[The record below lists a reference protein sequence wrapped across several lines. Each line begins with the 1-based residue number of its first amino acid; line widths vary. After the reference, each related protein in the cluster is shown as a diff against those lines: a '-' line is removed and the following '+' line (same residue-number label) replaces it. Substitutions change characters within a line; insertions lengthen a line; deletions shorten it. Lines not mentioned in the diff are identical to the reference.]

1 MTPVQLFEIFAPIFL
16 PLLFVWFL
24 PNICNAY
31 RRSHLASQRGA
42 MTLLGSGVNVPEDW
56 MQYVTQNN
64 DAFEIIHRPLWDTQ
78 SLTTTQS
85 APLNFFATQQAT
97 LDLGNEIFPLKNS
110 YLIASI
116 GLFFKDIYEGDN
128 LGGVSNAQFTS
139 RSNDHVLVTNTGILT
154 ITING
159 KSYGDWPM
167 FKLASGC
174 GVWGIMAG
182 GGTPVNANYAN
193 IGVPDPRAMFK
204 LAVPLVLPANTK
216 ATIVGTWPGGALSL
230 AYTSKLACI
239 LDGKEAIAR

>member
-1 MTPVQLFEIFAPIFL
+1 MTPVQLFEMFAPMFL
-16 PLLFVWFL
+16 PLLLVWFL

-31 RRSHLASQRGA
+31 RRSYLASQRGA
-42 MTLLGSGVNVPEDW
+42 MTLLGSRVNVPEDW
-56 MQYVTQNN
+56 LQYVTQNN

-78 SLTTTQS
+78 SLTTSQS
-85 APLNFFATQQAT
+85 APVNFFATQQAT

-116 GLFFKDIYEGDN
+116 GLFFKDVFDADSPPLTG
-128 LGGVSNAQFTS
+128 SAFAS
-139 RSNDHVLVTNTGILT
+139 RANDHVLVSNTGILT

-174 GVWGIMAG
+174 GVWGIVAA
-182 GGTPVNANYAN
+182 GGTPTAVDYSN
-193 IGVPDPRAMFK
+193 IGVADPRAMFK

-216 ATIVGTWPGGALSL
+216 ATIVGTWPGGALAL
-230 AYTSKLACI
+230 AYSSKLACI

>member
-1 MTPVQLFEIFAPIFL
+1 MTLVQLLEIFAPIFL
-16 PLLFVWFL
+16 PLFFLWFL
-24 PNICNAY
+24 PDLCKAY
-31 RRSHLASQRGA
+31 QRCHLASERGA
-42 MTLLGSGVNVPEDW
+42 VTLLGSGVNVPEDW
-56 MQYVTQNN
+56 LVYVTQAN

-78 SLTTTQS
+78 SLTTGQS
-85 APLNFFATQQAT
+85 APVNFFATQQAT

-116 GLFFKDIYEGDN
+116 GLFFKDVVEGDS
-128 LGGVSNAQFTS
+128 LAAISGAAFTS
-139 RSNDHVLVTNTGILT
+139 RINDRVLVTNTGVLT

-182 GGTPVNANYAN
+182 GGTPVNANHSNLGA
-193 IGVPDPRAMFK
+193 PDPRAMFK

-230 AYTSKLACI
+230 AYSSKLACI